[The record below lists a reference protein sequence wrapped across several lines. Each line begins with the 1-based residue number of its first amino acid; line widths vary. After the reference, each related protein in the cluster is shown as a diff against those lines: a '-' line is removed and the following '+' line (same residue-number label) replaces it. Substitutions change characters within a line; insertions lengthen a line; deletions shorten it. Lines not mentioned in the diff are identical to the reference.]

1 MAIVKLNNA
10 NFADIQTHVEAA
22 KTKMGELLD
31 MWNQGFAN
39 VQANFIDN
47 KFIDDI
53 YDTAKDNINNLI
65 SSSIVGGS
73 SIGSAQVSTSTPL
86 AVTKNKKSV
95 PDYAEGAVS
104 SAYSEIGISLAANGD
119 MSYDNTAREA
129 LKDLITECSSMSHAC
144 YASLEDFNTKLNNMS
159 LALQLV
165 LFKVAEFQ
173 SAYAD
178 LQATA
183 NEMNSDLSLN
193 ISDDGILMGVNTTIT
208 IDGKEYEVTTSEA
221 MNALFTYSNTVMNAE
236 LEADYLKSKYGYEI
250 NYSDLVKNA
259 NAFMTDTIES
269 DLYSH
274 EFILGVLPANMQL
287 PDLDKAYDSTTAATK
302 LSLDELKSML
312 ANNQDIGGDLALY
325 GGLLGAAFLGAV
337 GKGSTPTD
345 GGTPIDGGT
354 DSGNSGGNNSGGG
367 YSGGGYSGGGYSG
380 GGGTSGGGT
389 SGGNNNDEDKDDEKK
404 PEDEKKKLEELV
416 ETEIPAEEIKPDYGE
431 TDYDQLARDEYEFG
445 TSVDEIVDHRNELIA
460 KFQEAYESGDLTSLE
475 TALKKYGFSDAEV
488 ESILNDRFKC
498 YKALLEGDERAIL
511 AEKAVAL
518 ATADGVENYESHWS
532 DRPNYDDLS
541 SDGPSD
547 LLTLSSTDD
556 NIRQL
561 KTELDTAKENY
572 KNISDETNALIKEAN
587 DSKAKVQELKEKYE
601 EKYGED
607 VSKWSDEAV
616 GEYNDTVKAYNEST
630 EKITEQLTK
639 LEEAKTAY
647 TESLT
652 KFNTAKE
659 EFYKSLKDDNADS
672 SNDNTTDGGTGED
685 DTVVSDES
693 VVVDDSGMGIGLDPT
708 VMAIDDSGMGPDTI
722 MNNELISIGDNTGT
736 SDNNGVRVSD
746 SGIGF

>member
-1 MAIVKLNNA
+1 MAIVKLNNG
-10 NFADIQTHVEAA
+10 NFAEIQSHVENA
-22 KTKMGELLD
+22 KTKMEELLD
-31 MWNQGFAN
+31 AWNQNFAN

-47 KFIDDI
+47 EFIDNTYKD
-53 YDTAKDNINNLI
+53 AKELIEGYI
-65 SSSIVGGS
+65 SSSIVGCS
-73 SIGSAQVSTSTPL
+73 NTGSASVSTSAPL
-86 AVTKNKKSV
+86 DVAKTKVTIPTYATGAVTEAFNEV
-95 PDYAEGAVS
+95 GVT
-104 SAYSEIGISLAANGD
+104 LAATGSI
-119 MSYDNTAREA
+119 SYETSASEA
-129 LKDLITECSSMSHAC
+129 LKTLITECSSMSHSC
-144 YASLEDFNTKLNNMS
+144 YTSLEEFNTKLNNMS

-208 IDGKEYEVTTSEA
+208 VDGKEYEVTTSEA
-221 MNALFTYSNTVMNAE
+221 MNALYTYSNTVMNAE
-236 LEADYLKSKYGYEI
+236 LEADYLKSKYGYEV
-250 NYSDLVKNA
+250 NYSDIVKNA

-337 GKGSTPTD
+337 GNGSTPSD
-345 GGTPIDGGT
+345 GGTLIDAGT
-354 DSGNSGGNNSGGG
+354 PSGSSGSSGSSGGGYSGG
-367 YSGGGYSGGGYSG
+367 YSGGGYSGGGS
-380 GGGTSGGGT
+380 SGGGT
-389 SGGNNNDEDKDDEKK
+389 SGGSNDDDNDDEKK
-404 PEDEKKKLEELV
+404 PEDELV

-445 TSVDEIVDHRNELIA
+445 TSVDDIVDHRNELIA
-460 KFQEAYESGDLTSLE
+460 KYQEAYESGDLTSLE
-475 TALKKYGFSDAEV
+475 IALKKYGFSDAEV

-498 YKALLEGDERAIL
+498 FKALLEGDERSIL
-511 AEKAVAL
+511 AEKAAAL

-561 KTELDTAKENY
+561 KTDLDTAKENY
-572 KNISDETNALIKEAN
+572 KTISDETNAMIKEAN
-587 DSKAKVQELKEKYE
+587 DSKAKVQELKEQYE

-607 VSKWSDEAV
+607 VAKWSDEAV
-616 GEYNDTVKAYNEST
+616 SEYNDTVKTYNEST

-659 EFYKSLKDDNADS
+659 EFYKSIKDDNSGS
-672 SNDNTTDGGTGED
+672 SNDNSDNSGSTDDEIVVPD
-685 DTVVSDES
+685 DN
-693 VVVDDSGMGIGLDPT
+693 VVVDDSGIGIGLDPT
-708 VMAIDDSGMGPDTI
+708 VMAIDDSGMGPNTI
-722 MNNELISIGDNTGT
+722 MNDGLVSIGNDTGT
-736 SDNNGVRVSD
+736 SDNNGVRVSEN
-746 SGIGF
+746 GIGFDN